1 VRTVYSHA
9 PECCS
14 GYCRRAD
21 QQAGFCCS
29 DAGQPDDFWDSLLT
43 GAKIKNFPFPNK
55 AAHFRIHGRTFM
67 GLGSRLSTD
76 GRYSALTT
84 YNRLEAI
91 PFLYQFL
98 FIKKAMAD
106 GEKTFSVGCG
116 PVFF

>member
-1 VRTVYSHA
+1 
-9 PECCS
+9 
-14 GYCRRAD
+14 
-21 QQAGFCCS
+21 
-29 DAGQPDDFWDSLLT
+29 
-43 GAKIKNFPFPNK
+43 
-55 AAHFRIHGRTFM
+55 M